1 VIGGVAAA
9 PECKRDQL
17 RLSRLVIDDED
28 SRSSFCRTLTNVHAA
43 RVADPLRVA
52 V

>member
-1 VIGGVAAA
+1 MIGGVAAA
-9 PECKRDQL
+9 PECIRDEL

-28 SRSSFCRTLTNVHAA
+28 SRSSLCRTLTNVHGAS
-43 RVADPLRVA
+43 VADPVRVA